1 VTPPP
6 RQTAA
11 ALLAAAAFVLALA
24 GCGGGGDDNGASAPP
39 ATAPT
44 AQAFPS
50 ASGKATLGDL
60 VKGLPQGPNLAPSQS
75 RLDAGDAR
83 FAFGLFDR
91 GNKAV
96 NGAAVAVYTASETQT
111 DVRGPYVARFESLDV
126 DRRFQSRTTASDPNT
141 ARGIYVAHIPLTKGR
156 HVLIALVR
164 LDDRLVASS
173 ASLAPAG
180 VPGGPPSVGQPAIRV
195 HTPTAASVGGDL
207 SKIDTRV
214 PPDGMHSVDLANVL
228 GRRPVILVF
237 ATPALCQS
245 RTCGPVVDEVEQL
258 RSELGGRAAFIHM
271 EVYNDNDASRG
282 YRPQLRAWRL
292 TTEPWVFAIGRNG
305 RVAARIE
312 GAASLGELRA
322 AAQKALRS

>member
-1 VTPPP
+1 MTPPP

-75 RLDAGDAR
+75 RLDTGDAR

-91 GNKAV
+91 GNKTV

-126 DRRFQSRTTASDPNT
+126 DRRFQSRTTASDFSLKYGAIEASDGCAPKKPSRSTICSRGT
-141 ARGIYVAHIPLTKGR
+141 AIV
-156 HVLIALVR
+156 
-164 LDDRLVASS
+164 
-173 ASLAPAG
+173 
-180 VPGGPPSVGQPAIRV
+180 
-195 HTPTAASVGGDL
+195 
-207 SKIDTRV
+207 
-214 PPDGMHSVDLANVL
+214 
-228 GRRPVILVF
+228 
-237 ATPALCQS
+237 
-245 RTCGPVVDEVEQL
+245 
-258 RSELGGRAAFIHM
+258 GRAA
-271 EVYNDNDASRG
+271 
-282 YRPQLRAWRL
+282 
-292 TTEPWVFAIGRNG
+292 
-305 RVAARIE
+305 
-312 GAASLGELRA
+312 
-322 AAQKALRS
+322 